1 MIELRGKLMTVE
13 QSTTRVTLDNGL
25 TVIVRESHRVPVV
38 SFWIWY
44 RVGARNEP
52 LGRTGISHWVEHMLF
67 KGTPDY
73 QPGEIFRTINKFGGT
88 LNGFT
93 SLDFTAYFET
103 LPNTQLELAVS
114 IEADRMHNAVFDPDE
129 FERERTVIL
138 SEREGSEN
146 NPGFHLREEMM
157 GAAFRAHPY
166 GQSVIGFRSD
176 LESMTRDELYDHY
189 RTFYTPRNSTVV
201 VVGAVDTEEVVAMI
215 DRHFGSIDPGPDVPE
230 VRTAEPEQ
238 IAERRV
244 MVRRPAPAKQMS
256 LAWHAPNAL
265 SPDSPAMEVLDTIL
279 SGGKGIGLGSGGG
292 MGRSSRLYR
301 SLVSSGLCSSSSSGY
316 SLSIDPNLF
325 SISATLLPETSE
337 EDVEA
342 VVFEQVRQLREEDVP
357 AIELQ
362 RAIKQIRAQFAYA
375 AESVTHQGY
384 WLGSMAIVAPD
395 IDPDDYIEQVASVM
409 PEDVRRVANTYLK
422 QGRYTLGWLIPETP
436 SAADVEE
443 SSQEIAA
450 IMNRPSFY
458 TDGHPEEVV
467 SGAPRTRLDIEEK
480 SLTNGTTLVAN
491 YDPTSEAAVV
501 ELRIPAGS
509 SLDGDTPGLAR
520 LTGQMLTRR
529 SETFT
534 FEQLNEELDSL
545 GAAIGVSTSR
555 EYVDISIQCLR
566 EDAGRLIQLMADVVM
581 QPTFPEEELERVRA
595 QSLNSLRRT
604 LDDTRAEASHRLR
617 TMLYPAGH
625 PLYHRAIG
633 TEESLKAVTRDQL
646 MDHHR
651 NAYTA
656 NGAIF
661 ALAGG
666 LESDLAAELIED
678 AFRPWTPVEAPARL
692 VIEPVPAPGE
702 RIREFGSI
710 AGKSQSDIAIGIPTM
725 ERNHPD
731 YESLRMG
738 NLILGRLGL
747 MGRLGAN
754 VRDTQGLAY
763 YAFSNLSAGQ
773 TYGRWTSQAGVN
785 PENVERAIDA
795 VLHEVQ
801 RLRDELV
808 DPEELADGQSF
819 ITGSLPIS
827 LESSGAIVGT
837 MLQIAFYD
845 LGLDYVERLPERVQA
860 VTRESIRDAAR
871 TWLDPERMAI
881 AVVGP

>member
-1 MIELRGKLMTVE
+1 MTVE
-13 QSTTRVTLDNGL
+13 QSTTRVKLDNGL

-114 IEADRMHNAVFDPDE
+114 IEADRMYNAIFDPDE
-129 FERERTVIL
+129 FEKERTVIL
-138 SEREGSEN
+138 SEREGNEN
-146 NPGFHLREEMM
+146 SPGFHLREEMM

-166 GQSVIGFRSD
+166 GQSVIGFESD
-176 LESMTRDELYDHY
+176 LRSMTRDELYEHY

-201 VVGAVDTEEVVAMI
+201 IVGDITTDEAVAMVE
-215 DRHFGSIDPGPDVPE
+215 RHFGQIESGPEIPE

-238 IAERRV
+238 LAERRV
-244 MVRRPAPAKQMS
+244 TVRRPAPSKQM
-256 LAWHAPNAL
+256 LLGWHGPRASDA
-265 SPDSPAMEVLDTIL
+265 DAPAMEVLDTIL

-301 SLVSSGLCSSSSSGY
+301 SLVASGLCSGASSGY

-325 SISATLLPETSE
+325 SISATLLPNTTEEQVESE
-337 EDVEA
+337 
-342 VVFEQVRQLREEDVP
+342 VFEQVRQLRDESVP
-357 AIELQ
+357 QSELD

-375 AESVTHQGY
+375 DESVTHQGY
-384 WLGSMAIVAPD
+384 WLGSMAIVAPG
-395 IDPDDYIEQVASVM
+395 IDPDDFLTQVATVTS
-409 PEDVRRVANTYLK
+409 EDVQRVANAYLK
-422 QGRYTLGWLIPETP
+422 EGRFTMGWLIPVED
-436 SAADVEE
+436 SGGDNDENSVGMEAATL
-443 SSQEIAA
+443 I
-450 IMNRPSFY
+450 NRPAFY
-458 TDGHPEEVV
+458 SDSHPEEAI
-467 SGAPRTRLDIEEK
+467 SGAPRTRLDIQE
-480 SLTNGTTLVAN
+480 SYLSNGSRLLAN
-491 YDPTSEAAVV
+491 HDPSSEAAVI

-509 SLDGDTPGLAR
+509 ALDSDTPGLAR
-520 LTGQMLTRR
+520 LAGQMLTRGT
-529 SETFT
+529 ETLS

-555 EYVDISIQCLR
+555 EYVDISVQCLK
-566 EDAGRLIQLMADVVM
+566 EDAGRLIELLAEVVK
-581 QPTFPEEELERVRA
+581 QPTFPEAELQRVRA
-595 QSLNSLRRT
+595 QALNSLKRT
-604 LDDTRAEASHRLR
+604 LNDTRAEASHRIR
-617 TMLYPAGH
+617 TMLYPEGH
-625 PLYHRAIG
+625 PLYHRAMG
-633 TEESLKAVTRDQL
+633 TESSLAGLSRDEL
-646 MDHHR
+646 VNYHR
-651 NAYTA
+651 NAFTA
-656 NGAIF
+656 NDAIF
-661 ALAGG
+661 AVAGG
-666 LESDLAAELIED
+666 LDSAVASRLIED
-678 AFRPWTPVEAPARL
+678 AFSDWLPTDNPARKIIEPAPA
-692 VIEPVPAPGE
+692 PVE
-702 RIREFGSI
+702 RIRESGSI
-710 AGKSQSDIAIGIPTM
+710 AGKSQSDIAIGTPVVD
-725 ERNHPD
+725 RSHPD

-763 YAFSNLSAGQ
+763 YAFSNLHAGR
-773 TYGRWTSQAGVN
+773 TYGRWTAQAGVN
-785 PENVERAIDA
+785 PENVERAIEA
-795 VLHEVQ
+795 VLHEVL

-808 DPEELADGQSF
+808 DPEELSDGQSF
-819 ITGSLPIS
+819 MIGSLPIG

-845 LGLDYVERLPERVQA
+845 LGLDYVERLPERLNA
-860 VTRESIRDAAR
+860 VTRESIRQAAQ
-871 TWLDPERMAI
+871 THLDPERVAI

>member
-1 MIELRGKLMTVE
+1 MTVE
-13 QSTTRVTLDNGL
+13 QTTRRVTLDNGL

-114 IEADRMHNAVFDPDE
+114 IEADRMHNAIFDPEE
-129 FERERTVIL
+129 FEKERTVIL
-138 SEREGSEN
+138 SEREGNEN
-146 NPGFHLREEMM
+146 NPGFHLREEML

-166 GQSVIGFRSD
+166 GQSVIGFESD
-176 LESMTRDELYDHY
+176 LRSMTRDELYDHY
-189 RTFYTPRNSTVV
+189 QTFYTPRNSTVV
-201 VVGAVDTEEVVAMI
+201 IVGDIDTDEAIALVDQ
-215 DRHFGSIDPGPDVPE
+215 HFGPIDPGPNVPQI
-230 VRTAEPEQ
+230 RTEEPEQ

-244 MVRRPAPAKQMS
+244 TVRRPAPSKQMS
-256 LAWHAPNAL
+256 LAWHSPRAAD
-265 SPDSPAMEVLDTIL
+265 PDSPAMEVLDTIL

-301 SLVSSGLCSSSSSGY
+301 ALVASGLCSGASSGY

-337 EDVEA
+337 EQVES
-342 VVFEQVRQLREEDVP
+342 VVFDLVQQLRDGDVP
-357 AIELQ
+357 APELE
-362 RAIKQIRAQFAYA
+362 RAIKQIRAQFAYSG
-375 AESVTHQGY
+375 ESVTHQGY
-384 WLGSMAIVAPD
+384 WLGSMATVAPE
-395 IDPDDYIEQVASVM
+395 IDPDDYLEQVAATTA
-409 PEDVRRVANTYLK
+409 EDIKRVANTYLK
-422 QGRYTLGWLIPETP
+422 EGRYTLGWLIPDDAGGDSPEAPDTE
-436 SAADVEE
+436 AAAVID
-443 SSQEIAA
+443 
-450 IMNRPSFY
+450 RLHFY
-458 TDGHPEEVV
+458 TDGHPEEAVF
-467 SGAPRTRLDIEEK
+467 GTPRTRLDIQEK
-480 SLTNGTTLVAN
+480 QLSNGTRMLAN

-501 ELRIPAGS
+501 ELRIPGGS
-509 SLDGDTPGLAR
+509 ALDGATPGLAR
-520 LTGQMLTRR
+520 LTGQMLTRG
-529 SETFT
+529 SESFT

-545 GAAIGVSTSR
+545 GAAIGVDTSR

-566 EDAGRLIQLMADVVM
+566 EDAGRLIQLMADVVLR
-581 QPTFPEEELERVRA
+581 PAFPELELERVRA
-595 QSLNSLRRT
+595 QSLNSLKRT
-604 LDDTRAEASHRLR
+604 LNDTRAEASYRLR

-625 PLYHRAIG
+625 PLYHRALG
-633 TEESLKAVTRDQL
+633 DELSLAGFSRDEL
-646 MDHHR
+646 MAFHSR
-651 NAYTA
+651 AYTA

-661 ALAGG
+661 AVAGG
-666 LESDLAAELIED
+666 LESDVAAELIED
-678 AFRPWTPVEAPARL
+678 AFREWTPVEDPARL
-692 VIEPVPAPGE
+692 TIEPVAAPGE
-702 RIREFGSI
+702 QLRASGSI
-710 AGKSQSDIAIGIPTM
+710 PGKSQSDIAIGIPII
-725 ERNHPD
+725 ERSHPD
-731 YESLRMG
+731 YEAIRMG

-763 YAFSNLSAGQ
+763 YAFSNLSAGK
-773 TYGRWTSQAGVN
+773 TYGRWTAQAGVN
-785 PENVERAIDA
+785 PENVERAVDA

-819 ITGSLPIS
+819 MVGSLPIG
-827 LESSGAIVGT
+827 LESSNAIVGT

-845 LGLDYVERLPERVQA
+845 LGLDYVERLPDRVQS
-860 VTRESIRDAAR
+860 VTPDAIREAAR
-871 TWLDPERMAI
+871 TWLDPERVAI